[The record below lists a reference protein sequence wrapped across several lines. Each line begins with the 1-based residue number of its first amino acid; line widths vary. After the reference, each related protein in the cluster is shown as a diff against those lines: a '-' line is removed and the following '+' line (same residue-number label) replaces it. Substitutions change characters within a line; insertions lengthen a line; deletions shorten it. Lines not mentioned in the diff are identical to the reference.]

1 MAGLLSGKNHET
13 TTGGAAESV
22 LSGNRKDR
30 FHWALDRLR
39 QTEQAFNIRRAEP
52 QLTNV
57 RSDKIGWWRSCVEN
71 VCRFRRFRHS
81 LGASGIG
88 MALRRHTRKSG

>member
-1 MAGLLSGKNHET
+1 MAGLLSGRTSKQQRV
-13 TTGGAAESV
+13 A
-22 LSGNRKDR
+22 LRKACFQEIAKGR

-39 QTEQAFNIRRAEP
+39 QTGQAFNIRRAEQ

-57 RSDKIGWWRSCVEN
+57 RSDKIDEWRSCVEN
-71 VCRFRRFRHS
+71 VYRFRRFRHS
-81 LGASGIG
+81 LSASGIG